1 MNIEQLYSLF
11 LRCSGVS
18 TDTRNIPMK
27 SMFFALKG
35 ANFNGNEF
43 AAEAIRTGALFAI
56 VDEKEYEDPNQDI
69 LYVEDCL
76 NALQKLAMYHRL
88 QLNIP
93 IIALTGSNGKTT
105 TKELI
110 TNVLSKKY
118 NVLATEGNLN
128 NHIGVP
134 LTLLK
139 VNSNH
144 ALAVIEMGANHL
156 LEIDFL
162 CQIAQPDFGYITN
175 FGKAHLE
182 GFGGIEGVIQGKS
195 ELYEYLRK
203 NEKTVFVNCNDEKQF
218 DLTKGIRRITFGKNP
233 EAHYPIFFADSL
245 SGNCPSIV
253 YEKTHIE
260 SQLVGEYNAQNVA
273 AAIAIGLSFEV
284 EIDAIKDAIENYV
297 SNNNRSQIIQL
308 ENTKVILD
316 AYNANPSSMEA
327 ALDNFTKLEGSK
339 MAILGDMFELGD
351 NSLQEHQLIAEK
363 ALNAGYD
370 QILLIGEN
378 FNQIEKDSYSNLKKF
393 KTREEAE
400 AFLTTQTSLPELLLI
415 KGSRGMRLEKLLNF
429 LGYVE

>member
-1 MNIEQLYSLF
+1 
-11 LRCSGVS
+11 
-18 TDTRNIPMK
+18 
-27 SMFFALKG
+27 MFFALKG

-76 NALQKLAMYHRL
+76 NALQKLAMYHRM

-110 TNVLSKKY
+110 TNVLNKKY

-260 SQLVGEYNAQNVA
+260 SQLVGEYNAENVA

-297 SNNNRSQIIQL
+297 SNNNRSQIVQL

-351 NSLQEHQLIAEK
+351 NSLQEHQWIAEK

-378 FNQIEKDSYSNLKKF
+378 FYQVEYDSFSNLKKF